1 MATYPRAGAS
11 EVSVQPDFPEL
22 EQRTLAYWNAHG
34 TFKQSVAAVIEWDKI
49 GQLLWVAPLA
59 GLAIAITYALM
70 IVGWSRAD
78 EARRASDGG
87 GGSGGGGGGLAAM
100 AYSLLGLV
108 STVAFLAVV
117 VYGVVVIVEK

>member
-1 MATYPRAGAS
+1 MA
-11 EVSVQPDFPEL
+11 
-22 EQRTLAYWNAHG
+22 
-34 TFKQSVAAVIEWDKI
+34 SVAAAIEWDKI
-49 GQLLWVAPLA
+49 GQLLWVAPVA
-59 GLAIAITYALM
+59 GLAIAITYASM

-87 GGSGGGGGGLAAM
+87 GGLAAM
-100 AYSLLGLV
+100 AYSLLGLL